1 MILHRLITETIMQK
15 LILATLVAISCQAL
29 AAPKVVATI
38 KPVQSLAA
46 QVMDGI
52 AEPELLIR
60 QGSPH
65 GYQMKPSDAKAINQA
80 DLVIYVSHELETF
93 IPPLLQKSPQVH
105 SIEWLNLPNL
115 YPLPTRHGGLWEE
128 GGHHHHDDDGHDH
141 DHHHDGD
148 AHDHDHGHEHGGHD
162 HDHAHNHDGHDHDHD
177 GHHHGKYDAHLWL
190 STTRSKLLLTAIAD
204 ELGKIDPDN
213 AAKYQANAEKSRAAL
228 DTLHQDLNDKLA
240 PLQKRPFMVFHDAYQ
255 YFEQDY
261 KLNAV
266 GTVRVD
272 PEHEPGAK
280 RIGELHEQLMHN
292 KVVCLFSEPQFPAK
306 IVDKL
311 AKESG
316 VKTAVLDPVGADI
329 PAGKAMY
336 AQLLGNLAENLS
348 GCLKP

>member
-1 MILHRLITETIMQK
+1 MILHRLITETLMQK

-80 DLVIYVSHELETF
+80 DLVIYVSHELVAGAHTC
-93 IPPLLQKSPQVH
+93 
-105 SIEWLNLPNL
+105 
-115 YPLPTRHGGLWEE
+115 GCG
-128 GGHHHHDDDGHDH
+128 GHDH

-162 HDHAHNHDGHDHDHD
+162 HDHAHDHDGHDHD

-213 AAKYQANAEKSRAAL
+213 AAKYQANAEKSRTAL
-228 DTLHQDLNDKLA
+228 DALHQELNGKLA

-336 AQLLGNLAENLS
+336 AQLLGNLADNLS

>member
-1 MILHRLITETIMQK
+1 MKHIL
-15 LILATLVAISCQAL
+15 LAALVGIACHAY
-29 AAPKVVATI
+29 AAPKVVTTI
-38 KPVQSLAA
+38 KPLHSLVA
-46 QVMDGI
+46 QVMDGVG
-52 AEPELLIR
+52 EPELLIK

-65 GYQMKPSDAKAINQA
+65 GYQMKPADAKNVAEA
-80 DLVIYVSHELETF
+80 DLVLYVSHELETF
-93 IPPLLQKSPQVH
+93 MPPLLEKSAKEH
-105 SIEWLNLPNL
+105 SIEWAALPNL
-115 YPLPTRHGGLWEE
+115 YPLPTRHGGMWEE
-128 GGHHHHDDDGHDH
+128 GDDDDDDH
-141 DHHHDGD
+141 DHEH
-148 AHDHDHGHEHGGHD
+148 HDHDHGDHHHHEHEHGHEQGHD
-162 HDHAHNHDGHDHDHD
+162 HH
-177 GHHHGKYDAHLWL
+177 GHHHGAYDAHLWL
-190 STTRSKLLLTAIAD
+190 SIARSKLLLEQTAT
-204 ELGKIDPDN
+204 ELAAIDPANAAKYRDN
-213 AAKYQANAEKSRAAL
+213 AAKAAANLDAL
-228 DTLHQDLNDKLA
+228 KTGLTTKLQ
-240 PLQKRPFMVFHDAYQ
+240 PVQKRPFMVFHDAYQ

-261 KLNAV
+261 DLDAV

-336 AQLLGNLAENLS
+336 AQLLGNLADNLS